1 MSPLDDELRTLL
13 GQRAADIAP
22 SPDPLA
28 GIESRAR
35 RIRRNRIAASL
46 TGAALA
52 VAVVAAVVP
61 SVLPDKLADGGST
74 QFADDDAPDRA
85 SEIPPSGLDPAN
97 PWPYRGN
104 PSLIS
109 DGAVQALRDAWAA
122 ANHPESQISPLVGLE
137 NKSSK
142 ETEIAFVSTAK
153 GVNTFAVATTSISG
167 WQVLYQA
174 PFTAGETA
182 LMAALPGDEVP
193 RLMVVASPRTIG
205 DLSYASDGSSFA
217 TANGPFPGVAFVP
230 LEGDTS
236 KDAVRVLDGNGDL
249 DKPLF
254 LGPAPDY
261 QRVDRPDN
269 AVIWKTS
276 GYPAPSAEFVEKA
289 VAAFATGMGHKRVDV
304 DYQILVAG
312 EDDAKNVYVFGQAW
326 AAGQPAQS
334 FGLVRNGRGEETPL
348 LGAVTTSETVLAFA
362 IPAGVGQ
369 STETIAVAFNASVVA
384 SVLYGAAASEYR
396 AVGAG
401 QDLSS
406 GVVLVERDPRAQGD
420 KLKLADS
427 AGTTVFEGEVASLL
441 CGIKGCG

>member
-35 RIRRNRIAASL
+35 RIRRNRIAASV

-52 VAVVAAVVP
+52 IAVIAAIVP
-61 SVLPDKLADGGST
+61 SVLPDQLADRGST

-85 SEIPPSGLDPAN
+85 SEIPPSGLDPAS

-104 PSLIS
+104 PSLIA
-109 DGAVQALRDAWAA
+109 DGPLRSLRGAWAA
-122 ANHPESQISPLVGLE
+122 ANHPESEVTPLVGLVNE
-137 NKSSK
+137 SSQQ
-142 ETEIAFVSTAK
+142 TEIAFVSVAK
-153 GVNTFAVATTSISG
+153 GVNTFAVATTSEAG
-167 WQVLYQA
+167 WDVLYQA
-174 PFTAGETA
+174 PFETGATA

-193 RLMVVASPRTIG
+193 RLLIVASPRTIG
-205 DLSYASDGSSFA
+205 DLSYAADGSSFTSVEGA
-217 TANGPFPGVAFVP
+217 FPGVAFVP

-236 KDAVRVLDGNGDL
+236 KDAVRVLDGDGDL
-249 DKPLF
+249 DKPLY
-254 LGPAPDY
+254 LGDAPDY
-261 QRVDRPDN
+261 QRVDRPGN
-269 AVIWKTS
+269 AVDWKTS
-276 GYPAPSAEFVEKA
+276 GYPAPSIDFVEKA
-289 VAAFATGMGHKRVDV
+289 VAAFATGMGYKRADV

-312 EDDAKNVYVFGQAW
+312 HDDAKNIYVFGQAW
-326 AAGQPAQS
+326 AAGQSAQS
-334 FGLVRNGRGEETPL
+334 FGLTRNGRGEETPF
-348 LGAVTTSETVLAFA
+348 LGAVTKADTVLAFA

-369 STETIAVAFNASVVA
+369 STDTIAVAYNASVVT
-384 SVLYGAAASEYR
+384 SVLYGAASSEYR

-401 QDLSS
+401 QDLST
-406 GVVLVERDPRAQGD
+406 GVVLVERDPMAQGD

-427 AGTTVFEGEVASLL
+427 AGTTVFEAEVASLL